1 MSAPFKVA
9 LLLVSLL
16 ALVNAAADWSADE
29 DPARWNKYS
38 RERLDMMLK
47 MTPNLNVAKNV
58 VFFLGDGMGITT
70 VTAGRIRKGQQKG
83 KNGEEE
89 VTSMEDAEFVGF
101 SKVNLSESFSKIF
114 QMIDH
119 FVTF

>member
-114 QMIDH
+114 R
-119 FVTF
+119 